1 MENLKALVNGKET
14 TPYQRA
20 LALQEFIKAE
30 KDIREMHSNMQYYME
45 YCQANGYVTPMKW
58 LNELKH
64 F

>member
-1 MENLKALVNGKET
+1 MENLKALVNGKKT

-30 KDIREMHSNMQYYME
+30 KDLKEMHSNMQYYME
-45 YCQANGYVTPMKW
+45 YCQSNGYVTPMEW
-58 LNELKH
+58 IENHKH